1 LAVDDMV
8 ASALCGVM
16 ERALIAEGIAPAIA
30 KQLSQR
36 ACHPVVG
43 GATRAVAKRGKK
55 VVSKYNKELGKQLK
69 KLKAKHPRTAISG
82 LMKRAHKATKRA
94 LK

>member
-1 LAVDDMV
+1 MV

-16 ERALIAEGIAPAIA
+16 ERALIAEGIAPGIA
-30 KQLSQR
+30 KELSRR

-43 GATRAVAKRGKK
+43 GATRKVAKTAKK
-55 VVSKYNKELGKQLK
+55 TVSRYNKELGKQLK
-69 KLKAKHPRTAISG
+69 KLKAKHPRTAISS
-82 LMKRAHKATKRA
+82 LMKRAHKATKKV